1 MDALRTAFAIVLRW
15 PLAVAAV
22 VLAGLLL
29 PGLGGPGL
37 LDPWEMDRAAVARLM
52 AGRPRVVVAEGK
64 DPRATD
70 APETAASLLAALDKA
85 APGQFA
91 LVAGSADADAS
102 PMAALTQAV
111 QRLQRQP
118 AHAVVVDLDALVG
131 LPAGPAGADPARAGP
146 VSITQVPELR
156 DRLDAVFQQLSSAEL
171 QNRGTAFVYVT
182 AAPDLD
188 RLRLHLGAARA
199 RGLVRAWGDGAL
211 GGVWK
216 TPDLDIALA
225 RPLARGDLLVPR
237 AALADT
243 LARVVP
249 APLALPVHKRDG
261 QAVSAP
267 WLEAVLPA
275 LAVRTL
281 GASEFAVRLPAAL
294 LALLAGLLVVWGTA
308 RLLGPGAG
316 LLALVVYATL
326 PLTVGLGRTLTFEA
340 TAPLGY
346 ALYGLGLALGV
357 AGAARGWPLL
367 CALGLAVLL
376 PGEGLAGLATAAG
389 VTFAYVLAVGERRRG
404 PWLLLLAT
412 VAALGVS
419 AWVVLSQPESALL
432 RGLRFTQAPFGAGI
446 DATRRDFAW
455 FVGQIGFGLYPWG
468 APFVLALAGLAG
480 APGVADDRLPS
491 QRNAAIAIFFAALGP
506 LIAAAAMVRPF
517 QHLVAPAAPLAAV
530 AIAWL
535 LHDALAGRVG
545 GRLVATYVALA
556 TLLLHREIGKGAESV
571 TRFLAFDPPFSTG
584 TGDPMWPAEL
594 VLPRSLRAVALLSVL
609 AFCLGVARPVEV
621 LRALVH
627 RLRQTR
633 PAAWALG
640 GVGIVWG
647 LDAVVSL
654 GTRLDVLLKT
664 NAATNGYPYDRLWVT
679 IQATR
684 PEVIAGAAVLTG
696 LLALAAGVTLQDRS
710 VAERKPWLRLPIQLG
725 GLLQWSA
732 VALAVLAVSAT
743 GVLLAGLAVH
753 AAVRGEGWGVALGDG
768 MRSAAFGVPTVAGLA
783 LVTLRWLL
791 PRGDGGRGHWLDP
804 LREHSL
810 FGPLLVGLHL
820 DGARILGAVG
830 LCVAAGIGIGAS
842 QAAGTWTYPY
852 LAAVWGLCLTLGLT
866 TAGTAQYRPGGYGW
880 VAAGLGTWVF
890 ASIFTPMSLRYVA
903 ETAAEGSGPRY
914 LVHALLTSPD
924 AGAIVSVGVAL
935 LLNRVAAERA
945 WIARG
950 YDLLLR
956 AIGRLEHPRTAAIA
970 LGIAGVAF
978 TTGYAWTLLP
988 GLSLHYS
995 QKHLLVRIADAG
1007 GAGNDKTGAPRT
1019 FSHGSG
1025 RSSGDSNFYL
1035 QSMPAIDDRT
1045 AVLDLLAGKPVQ
1057 TRITLYGEG
1066 GTREVKLEP
1075 LQRFV
1080 VVPRDGFSELNHAFR
1095 LAYEGRH
1102 VPVLDAASSRL
1113 VLCATSLKSGQENQ
1127 NWIQKALLTPAAFAA
1142 LPGVKH
1148 LDANFENAIHLVGYQ
1163 LAEYSVARAQKY
1175 RMTFYWKVAKPT
1187 STSWKLFMHPHPLHL
1202 DRWPLTQP
1210 DPSEDENKPCAGCFQ
1225 TNHWQQGDIIVD
1237 SFDQEVPLGTNA
1249 GPNEIILG
1257 WYNPSSDTRMNLIS
1271 ATGDGVFK
1279 HSDNRV
1285 TIGHLQVR

>member
-1 MDALRTAFAIVLRW
+1 MDALRTAFATLQRW
-15 PLAVAAV
+15 PLAAAAV
-22 VLAGLLL
+22 VLAVLLL

-52 AGRPRVVVAEGK
+52 AGRPRVVVAEG
-64 DPRATD
+64 A
-70 APETAASLLAALDKA
+70 APSIPTPGAAARPPSLLAALDKA
-85 APGQFA
+85 APGQYA
-91 LVAGSADADAS
+91 LVSGSTDSDAS

-118 AHAVVVDLDALVG
+118 AHALVVDLDAVV
-131 LPAGPAGADPARAGP
+131 AGVDGRA
-146 VSITQVPELR
+146 VPIAQAPGLR
-156 DRLDAVFQQLSSAEL
+156 DRLDAVFRQLTAAEL
-171 QNRGTAFVYVT
+171 QNRGTAFVFVT
-182 AAPDLD
+182 AATDIE

-199 RGLVRAWGDGAL
+199 RGLQRTWGDGILAE
-211 GGVWK
+211 VWK

-225 RPLARGDLLVPR
+225 RPLSRGDLVVTR

-243 LARVVP
+243 LRSVVP
-249 APLALPVHKRDG
+249 APLASPVHKRDG
-261 QAVSAP
+261 QVYSVP
-267 WLEAVLPA
+267 WLEAVLSA
-275 LAVRTL
+275 LSVRTL

-294 LALLAGLLVVWGTA
+294 LALIGGLLVVWGTA
-308 RLLGPGAG
+308 RLLGPIGG
-316 LLALVVYATL
+316 WLALLVYATL

-357 AGAARGWPLL
+357 AGAAQRWALL
-367 CALGLAVLL
+367 CAVGLAVLL

-389 VTFAYVLAVGERRRG
+389 VTLAYVLATAERRRG

-412 VAALGVS
+412 LAVLGLA
-419 AWVVLSQPESALL
+419 AWVVLSHPENPLL

-446 DATRRDFAW
+446 DATRRDFGW

-480 APGVADDRLPS
+480 APGVADDRLPA
-491 QRNAAIAIFFAALGP
+491 QRKAAIAVFFAALGP
-506 LIAAAAMVRPF
+506 LVAAAAMVRSF
-517 QHLVAPAAPLAAV
+517 QHLVAPAAPMAAV

-545 GRLVATYVALA
+545 GRLVGIYVALA
-556 TLLLHREIGKGAESV
+556 TLLLHREIGKSAESV
-571 TRFLAFDPPFSTG
+571 TRFLAFDPPFSFG
-584 TGDPMWPAEL
+584 TGEPLWPVEL
-594 VLPRSLRAVALLSVL
+594 VLPRPLRAVALVSVL
-609 AFCLGVARPVEV
+609 AFCLGVARPAAV
-621 LRALVH
+621 LRTLVH
-627 RLRQTR
+627 RLRRTR

-640 GVGIVWG
+640 GVAFVWG
-647 LDAVVSL
+647 LDALVSL

-684 PEVIAGAAVLTG
+684 PELVAGAAVLAG
-696 LLALAAGVTLQDRS
+696 IGALAAGVAMHDRA
-710 VAERKPWLRLPIQLG
+710 VAEGKAWLRLPIQLG
-725 GLLQWSA
+725 GLLQWSV
-732 VALAVLAVSAT
+732 VALATLAVCAT
-743 GVLLAGLAVH
+743 GVLLAGCAVH
-753 AAVRGEGWGVALGDG
+753 AAVHKQGWGVALGDG
-768 MRSAAFGVPTVAGLA
+768 VRSSAFLVPAVAFLGIC
-783 LVTLRWLL
+783 VLRWLL
-791 PRGDGGRGHWLDP
+791 PRGDGGSGHWLDP

-810 FGPLLVGLHL
+810 FGPLLIGLHL
-820 DGARILGAVG
+820 DAGRVLGALG
-830 LCVAAGIGIGAS
+830 LCAAAGIGIGAS
-842 QAAGTWTYPY
+842 QAAGTWTYGY
-852 LAAVWGLCLTLGLT
+852 LAAVWGLFLALGLT

-890 ASIFTPMSLRYVA
+890 ASLFAPLALRYVA
-903 ETAAEGSGPRY
+903 ETAADGSGPRY
-914 LVHALLTSPD
+914 LLHALLTSPD
-924 AGAIVSVGVAL
+924 AGAFVGVGVAL
-935 LLNRVAAERA
+935 VLNRLAAEKA
-945 WIARG
+945 LLARL
-950 YDLLLR
+950 YELLLR
-956 AIGRLEHPRTAAIA
+956 GVGRLEHPRTAAIA

-978 TTGYAWTLLP
+978 TTGFAWTLLP

-1035 QSMPAIDDRT
+1035 QSMPAIDDRS
-1045 AVLDLLAGKPVQ
+1045 AVLDLLAGKAVQ

-1066 GTREVKLEP
+1066 GTREVKLDP

-1095 LAYEGRH
+1095 MVYDGRH

-1113 VLCATSLKSGQENQ
+1113 VLCATSLNKGQDDQ
-1127 NWIQKALLTPAAFAA
+1127 NWIGKALLTPAAFEA
-1142 LPGVKH
+1142 LPGIKRI
-1148 LDANFENAIHLVGYQ
+1148 DANFENSIHLVGYQ

-1225 TNHWQQGDIIVD
+1225 TNHWLAGDIIVD

-1257 WYNPSSDTRMNLIS
+1257 WYNPSSDTRMNLVS
-1271 ATGDGVFK
+1271 ASGEGVFK
-1279 HSDNRV
+1279 HADNRV